1 MRSAAASR
9 FQVLQRESVGVGAG
23 RSRQARAL
31 IFRRSRWA
39 VLQTTR
45 AGASRMGVVVRDST
59 LMFKIY
65 VGNLDYKVKV
75 EQLRELFAV
84 YAPIEDLVIPL
95 DPKTNRAKGFGI
107 VMIRDA
113 ELGRAAVK
121 AMQGKRLLG
130 RTLVV
135 NEAVK
140 KKKSGAPE
148 PISKAD
154 LVRNGPF
161 GPRMYRV
168 GDPRGRVTR
177 NPRRSSTTGSAPG
190 AGSGSTPSAASPAS
204 PSNSPSMGAA
214 PARPVA
220 PGVVPGAAPGG
231 SPKPAMPA
239 ARPAAPD
246 ARPEPRPLARPAAA
260 PAARTAST
268 HAPAAPAPAPA
279 APARP
284 KATKLA
290 TPKRPTGDSSGD
302 GGTPPASPASG

>member
-1 MRSAAASR
+1 
-9 FQVLQRESVGVGAG
+9 
-23 RSRQARAL
+23 
-31 IFRRSRWA
+31 
-39 VLQTTR
+39 
-45 AGASRMGVVVRDST
+45 
-59 LMFKIY
+59 MFKIY

-107 VMIRDA
+107 VMIRDP

-121 AMQGKRLLG
+121 AMQGKRLMG

-177 NPRRSSTTGSAPG
+177 NPRRSATGGSGPAPSSGGPATGSA
-190 AGSGSTPSAASPAS
+190 ASSPQAPAS
-204 PSNSPSMGAA
+204 APT
-214 PARPVA
+214 PARPVPPSA
-220 PGVVPGAAPGG
+220 T
-231 SPKPAMPA
+231 PKPAA
-239 ARPAAPD
+239 APLRPAASD
-246 ARPEPRPLARPAAA
+246 SRPVARPAAA
-260 PAARTAST
+260 PVARTASAAT
-268 HAPAAPAPAPA
+268 PATPAPAPA
-279 APARP
+279 TPARP

-290 TPKRPTGDSSGD
+290 TPKRPSGD
-302 GGTPPASPASG
+302 GSSPPPTPAAG